1 MSKEQLTRLV
11 EDLRSEISQ
20 LPPEDEL
27 ARQRISSIIAELDRS
42 IEDETPGSTRASI
55 QDAVHELEARH
66 PDATTVLN
74 NILMTLANMGI

>member
-1 MSKEQLTRLV
+1 MSKEQLTKLV

-20 LPPEDEL
+20 LPPEDEQ
-27 ARQRISSIIAELDRS
+27 ARQRIGGIIAELDRS
-42 IEDETPGSTRASI
+42 IEDETPDTMRGSI